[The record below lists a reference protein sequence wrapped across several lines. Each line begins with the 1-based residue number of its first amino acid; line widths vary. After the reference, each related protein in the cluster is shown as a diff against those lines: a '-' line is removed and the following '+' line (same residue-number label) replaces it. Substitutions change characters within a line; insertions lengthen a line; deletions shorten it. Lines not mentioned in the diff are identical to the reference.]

1 MARPHRPD
9 VRSRFAAAVAV
20 ALAGFAALSV
30 LQRVVPQRDG
40 PPALAQI
47 FAPHVFLV
55 LLVPGFASFV
65 RGGPRV
71 RLVTAGA
78 LLVSGVIHA
87 PVLFRPAGGT
97 HPRPDDVAVLSWN
110 LEYRGQDP
118 GRVVERIGASGASV
132 VALQELEP
140 RAAAALAVDPV
151 LRTRLPHAALH
162 PHQGYLGTGILSA
175 YPILEQG
182 SRRDPPLTWVRLDVA
197 GRTVTVVNGH
207 PLPAR
212 IRWLLAAPVG
222 YHSGHRDASIRAVRD
237 LVDAALARG
246 DRVLL
251 VGDFNVTEREP
262 AYRELASG
270 LTDAHLAVG
279 GGPGFTWKG
288 PGPLR
293 ALPFA
298 LLRIDYLFAGPGV
311 VPRTVAVDC
320 GSAFSDHCVVEGW
333 FGLDP

>member
-47 FAPHVFLV
+47 FAPHLFLV
-55 LLVPGFASFV
+55 LLVPGLVGLV
-65 RGGPRV
+65 RGGPVV
-71 RLVTAGA
+71 RLVASSA

-87 PVLFRPAGGT
+87 PVLFRPGGGADPRAGDMGL
-97 HPRPDDVAVLSWN
+97 LSWN

-118 GRVVERIGASGASV
+118 TPVLERIRASRASV

-140 RAAAALAVDPV
+140 RAAAALAVDAV
-151 LRTRLPHAALH
+151 LRARLPHAALH

-222 YHSGHRDASIRAVRD
+222 YHSGHRDA
-237 LVDAALARG
+237 
-246 DRVLL
+246 
-251 VGDFNVTEREP
+251 
-262 AYRELASG
+262 
-270 LTDAHLAVG
+270 
-279 GGPGFTWKG
+279 
-288 PGPLR
+288 
-293 ALPFA
+293 
-298 LLRIDYLFAGPGV
+298 
-311 VPRTVAVDC
+311 
-320 GSAFSDHCVVEGW
+320 
-333 FGLDP
+333 